1 MLNSLENSSVTYED
15 LAQIEQE
22 FEDVEKEIIRQEIT
36 LSSPIYARRNA
47 LISKIP
53 NFWPLVF
60 EQAPPEIDQHIQMT
74 DGALLL
80 GALTSLSVTRFEP
93 EVDPRSVLIRFEF
106 SENKYFENKVLEK
119 KFWWRTARNRSWCGL
134 VSEAVG
140 IKWKSP
146 EVDLTEGLLDLVLA
160 AESSVATK
168 PPSDE
173 SARKDKSTPILT
185 DAQKKLQQCIQDKGI
200 NGLSFFAWFG
210 FVGNR
215 ISAKESAEAEASRRN
230 KSAVQSTGA
239 DEDINEG
246 FDDDDDD
253 DLEIFPDGGE
263 LAMAISED
271 LWPDAIKY
279 FTQAQEQDTISD
291 EDFESTDG
299 EEKAIDYEFEDEEE
313 KSRVAK
319 KRKPN

>member
-15 LAQIEQE
+15 LAEIEQE
-22 FEDVEKEIIRQEIT
+22 FDDVEKEIIRQEIT
-36 LSSPIYARRNA
+36 LSSPVYSRRDA

-60 EQAPPEIDQHIQMT
+60 EQAPPEIDQHIQMG

-106 SENKYFENKVLEK
+106 AENKYFEDKILEK

-134 VSEAVG
+134 VSEPVA

-146 EVDLTEGLLDLVLA
+146 EVDLTEGLLDLVLT
-160 AESSVATK
+160 AERSIPPKLPSEENTKGEKPKSS
-168 PPSDE
+168 
-173 SARKDKSTPILT
+173 LT
-185 DAQKKLQQCIQDKGI
+185 DAQKKLQQSIQTKGI
-200 NGLSFFAWFG
+200 NGISFFAWFG
-210 FVGNR
+210 FIGNR
-215 ISAKESAEAEASRRN
+215 ISAIESAEAEEARRN
-230 KSAVQSTGA
+230 KTVIDSSTKV
-239 DEDINEG
+239 DENN
-246 FDDDDDD
+246 DDSSDED

-279 FTQAQEQDTISD
+279 FTQAQEQDVVSD
-291 EDFESTDG
+291 EDFESTD
-299 EEKAIDYEFEDEEE
+299 EEDKAIDFEFEDEEE
-313 KSRVAK
+313 KNRVAK

>member
-15 LAQIEQE
+15 LAEIEQE
-22 FEDVEKEIIRQEIT
+22 FDDVEKEIIRQEIT
-36 LSSPIYARRNA
+36 LSSPVYSRRNA

-60 EQAPPEIDQHIQMT
+60 EQAPPEIDQYIQMG

-106 SENKYFENKVLEK
+106 AENKYFEDKVLEK

-134 VSEAVG
+134 VSEAVA

-146 EVDLTEGLLDLVLA
+146 EVDLTEGLLDLVIA
-160 AESSVATK
+160 AENSIASKQNLEEDAKSGKQKSS
-168 PPSDE
+168 
-173 SARKDKSTPILT
+173 LT
-185 DAQKKLQQCIQDKGI
+185 DAQKKLQQSIQNKGI
-200 NGLSFFAWFG
+200 NGVSFFTWFG
-210 FVGNR
+210 FIGNR
-215 ISAKESAEAEASRRN
+215 ISAKESAEAEEARRN
-230 KSAVQSTGA
+230 KSIIDSTNMNEDN
-239 DEDINEG
+239 DESSDE
-246 FDDDDDD
+246 D

-279 FTQAQEQDTISD
+279 FTQAQEQDVVSD
-291 EDFESTDG
+291 EDFESMD
-299 EEKAIDYEFEDEEE
+299 EEDKAIDFEFEDEEE
-313 KSRVAK
+313 KNRVAK

>member
-1 MLNSLENSSVTYED
+1 MLNSLENSLVTYED
-15 LAQIEQE
+15 LAEIEQE
-22 FEDVEKEIIRQEIT
+22 FDDVEKEIIRQEII
-36 LSSPIYARRNA
+36 LSSPVYSRRNA
-47 LISKIP
+47 VISKIP

-60 EQAPPEIDQHIQMT
+60 EQAPPEIDQHIQMG

-93 EVDPRSVLIRFEF
+93 EVDPRSVLIKFEF
-106 SENKYFENKVLEK
+106 SENKYFEDKVLEK

-134 VSEAVG
+134 VSEAVA

-160 AESSVATK
+160 AESSIASK
-168 PPSDE
+168 PPSEEDTKRE
-173 SARKDKSTPILT
+173 KTKLSLT
-185 DAQKKLQQCIQDKGI
+185 DAQKKLQQNIQTKGI
-200 NGLSFFAWFG
+200 NGISFFNWFG
-210 FVGNR
+210 FIGNR
-215 ISAKESAEAEASRRN
+215 ISAKESAEAEEARRN
-230 KSAVQSTGA
+230 KSVIDSSTNV
-239 DEDINEG
+239 DENN
-246 FDDDDDD
+246 DDNGDDD

-279 FTQAQEQDTISD
+279 FTQAQEQDIVSD
-291 EDFESTDG
+291 EDFESTD
-299 EEKAIDYEFEDEEE
+299 EEDKAIDFEFEDEEE
-313 KSRVAK
+313 KNRVAK